1 MELQTATLG
10 MVRASVCQRLL
21 DYLELVKARLVAMI
35 LVVTMVGFYMG
46 LPGVPDWWR
55 LLHLLLGVALAGA
68 GALALNAYMERDLDA
83 LMTRT
88 QTRPVPEGRIQPLAA
103 LRFGIITTLCGLLYL
118 LVVVEPWSAV
128 LTGAIVGSYLFGYT
142 PLKMKTSLCSLVGA
156 VSGALPPVVG
166 WVAARGTFGTE
177 AWVLFAMLFLWQIP
191 HSLAIARLYRD
202 DFARAGFRILPV
214 IDLEGSSTGRQVV
227 TYCLALL
234 VVGLL
239 PTLIGLAGA
248 LYFLAALVLGLV
260 FLGFGIDL
268 ARSYTVAAARRLL
281 FASLVYLPLTFL
293 LMALDKVPPVWHKVP
308 PL

>member
-1 MELQTATLG
+1 MELRTATLS
-10 MVRASVCQRLL
+10 MARVSVCQRLM

-46 LPGVPDWWR
+46 MPGIPDWWR
-55 LLHLLLGVALAGA
+55 LLHLLLGVAFAAA
-68 GALALNAYMERDLDA
+68 GALALNAYIEREVDA

-88 QTRPVPEGRIQPLAA
+88 RTRPVPDGRIQPLAA
-103 LRFGIITTLCGLLYL
+103 RRFGIITTLGGLLYL
-118 LVVVEPWSAV
+118 LVAVDLWSAV

-166 WVAARGTFGTE
+166 WVAARGAFGSE

-214 IDLEGSSTGRQVV
+214 IDPEGSSTGRHVV
-227 TYCLALL
+227 THCLALL

-239 PTLIGLAGA
+239 PTLIGLAG
-248 LYFLAALVLGLV
+248 LVYFIAALVLGLV

-281 FASLVYLPLTFL
+281 LASLVYLPLTFL
-293 LMALDKVPPVWHKVP
+293 LMALDKLPS
-308 PL
+308 L

>member
-1 MELQTATLG
+1 MELRTATLS
-10 MVRASVCQRLL
+10 MARVSVCQRLM

-46 LPGVPDWWR
+46 MPGIPDWWR
-55 LLHLLLGVALAGA
+55 LLHLLLGVAFAAA
-68 GALALNAYMERDLDA
+68 GALALNAYIEREVDA

-88 QTRPVPEGRIQPLAA
+88 RTRPVPDGRIQPLAA
-103 LRFGIITTLCGLLYL
+103 RRFGIITTLGGLLYL
-118 LVVVEPWSAV
+118 LVAVDLWSAV

-166 WVAARGTFGTE
+166 WVAARGAFGSE

-214 IDLEGSSTGRQVV
+214 IDPEGSSTGRHVV
-227 TYCLALL
+227 THCLALL

-239 PTLIGLAGA
+239 PTLIGLAG
-248 LYFLAALVLGLV
+248 LVYFIAAVVLGLV

-281 FASLVYLPLTFL
+281 LASLVYLPLTFL
-293 LMALDKVPPVWHKVP
+293 LMALDKLPS
-308 PL
+308 L

>member
-1 MELQTATLG
+1 MELRTATIG
-10 MVRASVCQRLL
+10 MARVSVCQRLM
-21 DYLELVKARLVAMI
+21 DYLELVKARLVVMI

-46 LPGVPDWWR
+46 VPGVPDWWR
-55 LLHLLLGVALAGA
+55 LLHLLLGVAFAAA
-68 GALALNAYMERDLDA
+68 GALALNAYIEREVDA

-88 QTRPVPEGRIQPLAA
+88 QTRPVPDGRIQPLAA
-103 LRFGIITTLCGLLYL
+103 RRFGIVITLGGLLYL
-118 LVVVEPWSAV
+118 AVVVEPWSAV

-166 WVAARGTFGTE
+166 WVAARGTFGSE
-177 AWVLFAMLFLWQIP
+177 VWVLFAMLFLWQIP

-214 IDLEGSSTGRQVV
+214 IDPEGSSTGRQVV

-239 PTLIGLAGA
+239 PTLIGLAGPV
-248 LYFLAALVLGLV
+248 YFIAACVLGLV

-293 LMALDKVPPVWHKVP
+293 LMALDKVPP
-308 PL
+308 L

>member
-1 MELQTATLG
+1 MELWTATIG
-10 MVRASVCQRLL
+10 MARVSVSQRLM

-46 LPGVPDWWR
+46 VPGIPDWWR
-55 LLHLLLGVALAGA
+55 LLHLLLGVAFAAA
-68 GALALNAYMERDLDA
+68 GALALNAYIEREVDA

-88 QTRPVPEGRIQPLAA
+88 QTRPVPDGRIQPLAA
-103 LRFGIITTLCGLLYL
+103 RRFGIVITLGGLLYL
-118 LVVVEPWSAV
+118 AVVVEPWSAV

-166 WVAARGTFGTE
+166 WVAARGTFGNE
-177 AWVLFAMLFLWQIP
+177 VWVLFAMLFLWQIP

-214 IDLEGSSTGRQVV
+214 IDPEGSSTGRHVV

-239 PTLIGLAGA
+239 PTLIGLAGPV
-248 LYFLAALVLGLV
+248 YFIAACVLGLV

-293 LMALDKVPPVWHKVP
+293 LMALDKVPP
-308 PL
+308 L